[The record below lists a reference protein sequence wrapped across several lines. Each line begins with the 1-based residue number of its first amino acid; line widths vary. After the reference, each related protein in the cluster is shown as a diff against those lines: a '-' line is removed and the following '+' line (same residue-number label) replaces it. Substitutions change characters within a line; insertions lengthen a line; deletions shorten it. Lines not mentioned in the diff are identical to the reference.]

1 MKLRATLLA
10 AACVAL
16 LSAGAAQAGDVTVN
30 LTGVQ
35 ARGGHLLVSLQTR
48 DQYQQQAGFG
58 EIVAS
63 PAAGTVTL
71 TFRDVPAGD
80 YALSVLHDENGDYQM
95 QAAANGIPL
104 EGWTATRGSELRSSP
119 TFDMVKVSVPA
130 EGATLTEPMFYWD
143 GQIPG
148 M

>member
-71 TFRDVPAGD
+71 TFRDG
-80 YALSVLHDENGDYQM
+80 SVRVRHEERN
-95 QAAANGIPL
+95 
-104 EGWTATRGSELRSSP
+104 EHGSEEETHL
-119 TFDMVKVSVPA
+119 
-130 EGATLTEPMFYWD
+130 
-143 GQIPG
+143 
-148 M
+148 